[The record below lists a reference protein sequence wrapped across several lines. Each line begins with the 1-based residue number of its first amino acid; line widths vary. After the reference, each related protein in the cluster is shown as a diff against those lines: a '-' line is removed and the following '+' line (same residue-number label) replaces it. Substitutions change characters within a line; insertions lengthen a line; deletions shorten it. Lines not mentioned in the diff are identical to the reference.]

1 MYYLLVEYALF
12 ICVIRLQHDDGDDDL
27 RVCISFFLVA
37 HQVCV
42 YECKSQKQQLF
53 IMQSLYCQINGIFC
67 MSVQQQ

>member
-42 YECKSQKQQLF
+42 
-53 IMQSLYCQINGIFC
+53 C
-67 MSVQQQ
+67 MSVKVKSNSSSSRRVCIVK